1 MKNNVVLRLLNIRIW
16 YLFSTLTATKHQCKL
31 SLCFHHHQPMSDIML
46 YLCLNSQWQ
55 HNYLPSHTAHSM
67 AETESTQQGWCKQ
80 PCNEYWQSSRPDALS
95 TSSRTHQCQWPVLKS
110 VTSHCMPTILKI
122 LPATSTI
129 HPSSKWIWISK
140 KIKFYKSKFEL
151 ENKPNLICVHGTDA
165 LWVTAEQSAS
175 DCDIISVLL
184 YSDCHELICQCVT
197 TSLALII
204 ML

>member
-1 MKNNVVLRLLNIRIW
+1 
-16 YLFSTLTATKHQCKL
+16 
-31 SLCFHHHQPMSDIML
+31 ML

-151 ENKPNLICVHGTDA
+151 ENKPNDMCAWDRCTV
-165 LWVTAEQSAS
+165 S
-175 DCDIISVLL
+175 DCRTVCIGLWYHLSSTVQWLSWTHLSVCHNVIGADYHAVIAVACNLANSSANAQYLHAARIS
-184 YSDCHELICQCVT
+184 DPR
-197 TSLALII
+197 
-204 ML
+204 